1 MNENKVEKKNI
12 FKDFFKSI
20 PNFFIKLKE
29 NIKNLTKK
37 SKILLGIVTIL
48 VLILILILI
57 SSIMV
62 GTRYGNK
69 SGNINNNGF
78 AVKNS
83 GSTIISY
90 INTVDISDNSENYKN
105 SGVFEINSKGKAK
118 IYEVFDEKVYAYS
131 VNKSGNWI
139 YYMKVDENTSSRSII
154 KTNGKKSITLVENLS
169 SYEKNTD
176 YLLNNYQLM
185 YVVGDYVYY
194 INENLNLSRIK
205 VNGKTKEVIR
215 DEIKVSDFQVYN
227 GYIYINNTDD
237 ELIKV
242 NLKDFEDKKHLS
254 SINANDF
261 QVEKEYI
268 YYIDKSDKLVRTNLD
283 GNEEKTIIDKE
294 VKSFNVVDKD
304 IYYFSEY
311 KGESKNENGSTDITN
326 EYAIFKLDIKKNDT
340 IKIVE
345 TATSYSHINVV
356 GKWIYYNDKIEGDYY
371 YYTMYRIKTNGEEK
385 QDLMTVIPD
394 TDKKQKSEN

>member
-37 SKILLGIVTIL
+37 SKILLGIVT
-48 VLILILILI
+48 ILILI

-242 NLKDFEDKKHLS
+242 LM
-254 SINANDF
+254 
-261 QVEKEYI
+261 
-268 YYIDKSDKLVRTNLD
+268 
-283 GNEEKTIIDKE
+283 
-294 VKSFNVVDKD
+294 
-304 IYYFSEY
+304 
-311 KGESKNENGSTDITN
+311 
-326 EYAIFKLDIKKNDT
+326 IFK
-340 IKIVE
+340 
-345 TATSYSHINVV
+345 
-356 GKWIYYNDKIEGDYY
+356 
-371 YYTMYRIKTNGEEK
+371 
-385 QDLMTVIPD
+385 
-394 TDKKQKSEN
+394 